1 MPDALAMGKA
11 GRAEPEQAFP
21 NAAPA
26 TRVRRCR
33 CGAVVGKVASGK
45 CVSLLLLAVGG
56 FLSALF
62 MLLHLRAS
70 GGGVPDDPDIL
81 AGKSRD
87 FTHSEELIQKLHD
100 YSSSKESK
108 RKKKSSVIEHENTT
122 CA

>member
-1 MPDALAMGKA
+1 MGKA
-11 GRAEPEQAFP
+11 RRAEPEQAFP

-26 TRVRRCR
+26 IRFSRCR
-33 CGAVVGKVASGK
+33 CGAVVGKVANGK
-45 CVSLLLLAVGG
+45 CFSVLLLAVGV
-56 FLSALF
+56 FLSAFF

-108 RKKKSSVIEHENTT
+108 RKKIFSNRT
-122 CA
+122 